1 MESIW
6 AAATT
11 NTATSR
17 RQNRA
22 GKRKMTALAA
32 SLPALDTKTGRRT
45 QTSHEQPERHLLC
58 TCGRQFHDIRPD
70 TGGHTALFP
79 LAGLC
84 ACCGSSY
91 LCTKAGRAA
100 CVFNIGDEKTITL
113 STGEKITL
121 VILGF
126 FHDTYYDSEYDE
138 DTSYTITFGM
148 KNCLATRYQMN
159 ASNTNVGGWES
170 SKMRTSVMPTLL
182 SQLPADLQS
191 VIKSVY
197 KKTSAGNKSTTITTT
212 NDKLFL
218 LSEVEVNGTT
228 ATTYADE
235 GEQYA
240 YFKRN
245 GGYVQY
251 GNDGYYPNGIK
262 ALSNGDGASCYWWLH
277 SPYVTGSYYFRCVYG
292 GGSVGYFSASRSDGV
307 SFGF

>member
-1 MESIW
+1 MATKTVNWKMKQRQGTASQW
-6 AAATT
+6 ASKNPVLAAGEFGYDTT
-11 NTATSR
+11 NDVVKIGDGKTAW
-17 RQNRA
+17 
-22 GKRKMTALAA
+22 L
-32 SLPALDTKTGRRT
+32 SLPSFRKKKYDLD
-45 QTSHEQPERHLLC
+45 SLSWAEIAE
-58 TCGRQFHDIRPD
+58 I
-70 TGGHTALFP
+70 A
-79 LAGLC
+79 
-84 ACCGSSY
+84 
-91 LCTKAGRAA
+91 KAGRAA

-126 FHDTYYDSEYDE
+126 FHDTYYDSEYDG

-262 ALSNGDGASCYWWLH
+262 ALSNGDGDSYGWWLR
-277 SPYVTGSYYFRCVYG
+277 SPSVTNAYSFRFVTSD
-292 GGSVGYFSASRSDGV
+292 GSVGNDIASISCGV
-307 SFGF
+307 SFGFCV

>member
-1 MESIW
+1 MATKTVNWKMKQRQGTASQW
-6 AAATT
+6 ASKNPVLAAGEFGYDTT
-11 NTATSR
+11 NDVVKIGDGKTAW
-17 RQNRA
+17 
-22 GKRKMTALAA
+22 L
-32 SLPALDTKTGRRT
+32 SLPSFRKKKYDLD
-45 QTSHEQPERHLLC
+45 SLSWAEIAE
-58 TCGRQFHDIRPD
+58 I
-70 TGGHTALFP
+70 A
-79 LAGLC
+79 
-84 ACCGSSY
+84 
-91 LCTKAGRAA
+91 KAGRAA

-262 ALSNGDGASCYWWLH
+262 ALSNGDGDSYYWWLR
-277 SPYVTGSYYFRCVYG
+277 SPNVTYTSGFRYVYNDGSVYG
-292 GGSVGYFSASRSDGV
+292 YTASYSYGV
-307 SFGF
+307 SFGFCV

>member
-1 MESIW
+1 MKQRQGTASQW
-6 AAATT
+6 ASKNPVLAAGEFGYDTT
-11 NTATSR
+11 NDVVKIGDGKTAW
-17 RQNRA
+17 
-22 GKRKMTALAA
+22 L
-32 SLPALDTKTGRRT
+32 SLPSFRKKKYDLD
-45 QTSHEQPERHLLC
+45 SLSWAEIAE
-58 TCGRQFHDIRPD
+58 I
-70 TGGHTALFP
+70 A
-79 LAGLC
+79 
-84 ACCGSSY
+84 
-91 LCTKAGRAA
+91 KAGRAA

-262 ALSNGDGASCYWWLH
+262 ALSNGDGVSYGWWLR
-277 SPYVTGSYYFRCVYG
+277 SPHVAYANSFRCVING
-292 GGSVGYFSASRSDGV
+292 GYVYSSGASYSCGV
-307 SFGF
+307 SFGFCV

>member
-1 MESIW
+1 MATKTVNWKMKQRQGTASQW
-6 AAATT
+6 ASKNPVLAAGEFGYDTT
-11 NTATSR
+11 NDVVKIGDGKTAW
-17 RQNRA
+17 
-22 GKRKMTALAA
+22 L
-32 SLPALDTKTGRRT
+32 SLPSFRKKKYDLD
-45 QTSHEQPERHLLC
+45 SLSWAEIAE
-58 TCGRQFHDIRPD
+58 I
-70 TGGHTALFP
+70 A
-79 LAGLC
+79 
-84 ACCGSSY
+84 
-91 LCTKAGRAA
+91 KAGRAA

-126 FHDTYYDSEYDE
+126 FHDTCYDSEYDE

-262 ALSNGDGASCYWWLH
+262 ALSNGDGGSCLWWLR
-277 SPYVTGSYYFRCVYG
+277 SPNVAGAFTFRCVGGGGGVYG
-292 GGSVGYFSASRSDGV
+292 GGASGSFGV
-307 SFGF
+307 SFGFCV

>member
-1 MESIW
+1 MKQRQGTASQW
-6 AAATT
+6 ASKNPVLAAGEFGYDTT
-11 NTATSR
+11 NDVVKIGDGKTAW
-17 RQNRA
+17 
-22 GKRKMTALAA
+22 L
-32 SLPALDTKTGRRT
+32 SLPSFRKKKYDLD
-45 QTSHEQPERHLLC
+45 SLSWAEIAE
-58 TCGRQFHDIRPD
+58 I
-70 TGGHTALFP
+70 A
-79 LAGLC
+79 
-84 ACCGSSY
+84 
-91 LCTKAGRAA
+91 KAGRAA

-262 ALSNGDGASCYWWLH
+262 ALSNGDGDSCYWWLR
-277 SPYVTGSYYFRCVYG
+277 SPNVANTYAFRCVYYV
-292 GGSVGYFSASRSDGV
+292 GSVYVNGASNSFGV
-307 SFGF
+307 SFGFCV

>member
-1 MESIW
+1 MATKTVNWKMKQRQGTASQW
-6 AAATT
+6 ASKNPVLAAGEFGYDTT
-11 NTATSR
+11 NDVVKIGDGKTAW
-17 RQNRA
+17 
-22 GKRKMTALAA
+22 L
-32 SLPALDTKTGRRT
+32 SLPSFRKKKYDLD
-45 QTSHEQPERHLLC
+45 SLSWAEIAE
-58 TCGRQFHDIRPD
+58 I
-70 TGGHTALFP
+70 A
-79 LAGLC
+79 
-84 ACCGSSY
+84 
-91 LCTKAGRAA
+91 KAGRAA

-262 ALSNGDGASCYWWLH
+262 ALSNGDGGSYYWWLR
-277 SPYVTGSYYFRCVYG
+277 SPNVAGTYTFRCVYYD
-292 GGSVGYFSASRSDGV
+292 GYVSSYSASSSCGV
-307 SFGF
+307 SFGFCV

>member
-1 MESIW
+1 MATKTVNWKMKQRQGTASQW
-6 AAATT
+6 ASKNPVLAAGEFGYDTT
-11 NTATSR
+11 NDVVKIGDGKTAW
-17 RQNRA
+17 
-22 GKRKMTALAA
+22 L
-32 SLPALDTKTGRRT
+32 SLPSFRKKKYDLD
-45 QTSHEQPERHLLC
+45 SLSWAEIAE
-58 TCGRQFHDIRPD
+58 I
-70 TGGHTALFP
+70 A
-79 LAGLC
+79 
-84 ACCGSSY
+84 
-91 LCTKAGRAA
+91 KAGRAA

-262 ALSNGDGASCYWWLH
+262 ALSNGDGGSYYWWLR
-277 SPYVTGSYYFRCVYG
+277 SPSVANAYTFRYVDG
-292 GGSVGYFSASRSDGV
+292 GGNVSYGSAGFSCGV
-307 SFGF
+307 SFGFCV

>member
-1 MESIW
+1 MKQRQGTASQW
-6 AAATT
+6 ASKNPVLAAGEFGYDTT
-11 NTATSR
+11 NDVVKIGDGKTAW
-17 RQNRA
+17 
-22 GKRKMTALAA
+22 L
-32 SLPALDTKTGRRT
+32 SLPSFRKKKYDLD
-45 QTSHEQPERHLLC
+45 SLSWAEIAE
-58 TCGRQFHDIRPD
+58 I
-70 TGGHTALFP
+70 A
-79 LAGLC
+79 
-84 ACCGSSY
+84 
-91 LCTKAGRAA
+91 KAGRAA

-262 ALSNGDGASCYWWLH
+262 ALSNGDGDSYFWWLR
-277 SPYVTGSYYFRCVYG
+277 SPYVASANNFRCV
-292 GGSVGYFSASRSDGV
+292 SIVGYVSYTYASNSCGV
-307 SFGF
+307 SFGFCV

>member
-1 MESIW
+1 MATKTVNWKMKQRQGTASQW
-6 AAATT
+6 ASKNPVLAAGEFGYDTT
-11 NTATSR
+11 NDVVKIGDGKTAW
-17 RQNRA
+17 
-22 GKRKMTALAA
+22 L
-32 SLPALDTKTGRRT
+32 SLPSFRKKKYDLD
-45 QTSHEQPERHLLC
+45 SLSWAEIAE
-58 TCGRQFHDIRPD
+58 I
-70 TGGHTALFP
+70 A
-79 LAGLC
+79 
-84 ACCGSSY
+84 
-91 LCTKAGRAA
+91 KAGRAA

-262 ALSNGDGASCYWWLH
+262 ALSNGDGDSCGWWLR
-277 SPYVTGSYYFRCVYG
+277 SPSVAYTYYFRYVSAG
-292 GGSVGYFSASRSDGV
+292 GYVGTGYAGSSYGV
-307 SFGF
+307 SFGFCV

>member
-1 MESIW
+1 MKQRQGTASQW
-6 AAATT
+6 ASKNPVLAAGEFGYDTT
-11 NTATSR
+11 NDVVKIGDGKTAW
-17 RQNRA
+17 
-22 GKRKMTALAA
+22 L
-32 SLPALDTKTGRRT
+32 SLPSFRKKKYDLD
-45 QTSHEQPERHLLC
+45 SLSWAEIAE
-58 TCGRQFHDIRPD
+58 I
-70 TGGHTALFP
+70 A
-79 LAGLC
+79 
-84 ACCGSSY
+84 
-91 LCTKAGRAA
+91 KAGRAA

-262 ALSNGDGASCYWWLH
+262 ALSNGDGDSYFWWLR
-277 SPYVTGSYYFRCVYG
+277 SPGVAYANSFRCVNG
-292 GGSVGYFSASRSDGV
+292 GGYVNNYYASYSCGV
-307 SFGF
+307 SFGFCV

>member
-1 MESIW
+1 
-6 AAATT
+6 
-11 NTATSR
+11 
-17 RQNRA
+17 
-22 GKRKMTALAA
+22 
-32 SLPALDTKTGRRT
+32 
-45 QTSHEQPERHLLC
+45 
-58 TCGRQFHDIRPD
+58 
-70 TGGHTALFP
+70 
-79 LAGLC
+79 
-84 ACCGSSY
+84 
-91 LCTKAGRAA
+91 
-100 CVFNIGDEKTITL
+100 
-113 STGEKITL
+113 
-121 VILGF
+121 
-126 FHDTYYDSEYDE
+126 
-138 DTSYTITFGM
+138 M

-262 ALSNGDGASCYWWLH
+262 ALSNGDGDSYGWWLR
-277 SPYVTGSYYFRCVYG
+277 SPSVTGTYSFRCVG
-292 GGSVGYFSASRSDGV
+292 GDGNVSYYYASYSCGV
-307 SFGF
+307 SFGFCV

>member
-1 MESIW
+1 MATKTVNWKMKQRQGTASQW
-6 AAATT
+6 ASKNPVLAAGEFGYDTT
-11 NTATSR
+11 NDVVKIGDGKTAW
-17 RQNRA
+17 
-22 GKRKMTALAA
+22 L
-32 SLPALDTKTGRRT
+32 SLPSFRKKKYDLD
-45 QTSHEQPERHLLC
+45 SLSWAEIAE
-58 TCGRQFHDIRPD
+58 I
-70 TGGHTALFP
+70 A
-79 LAGLC
+79 
-84 ACCGSSY
+84 
-91 LCTKAGRAA
+91 KAGRAA

-218 LSEVEVNGTT
+218 LSGVEVNGTT

-262 ALSNGDGASCYWWLH
+262 ALSNGDGGSYGWWLR
-277 SPYVTGSYYFRCVYG
+277 SPSVTGTYAFRCVGSDG
-292 GGSVGYFSASRSDGV
+292 GVSYYYAGYSCGV
-307 SFGF
+307 SFGFCV

>member
-1 MESIW
+1 MATKTVNWKMKQRQGTASQW
-6 AAATT
+6 ASKNPVLAAGEFGYDTT
-11 NTATSR
+11 NDVVKIGDGKTAW
-17 RQNRA
+17 
-22 GKRKMTALAA
+22 L
-32 SLPALDTKTGRRT
+32 SLPSFRKKKYDLD
-45 QTSHEQPERHLLC
+45 SLSWAEIAE
-58 TCGRQFHDIRPD
+58 I
-70 TGGHTALFP
+70 A
-79 LAGLC
+79 
-84 ACCGSSY
+84 
-91 LCTKAGRAA
+91 KAGRAA

-262 ALSNGDGASCYWWLH
+262 ALSNGDGGSYHWWLR
-277 SPYVTGSYYFRCVYG
+277 SPLVTYASFFRYVASGGYVGYG
-292 GGSVGYFSASRSDGV
+292 GASGSFGV
-307 SFGF
+307 SFGFCV

>member
-1 MESIW
+1 MATKTVNWKMKQRQGTASQW
-6 AAATT
+6 ASKNPVLAAGEFGYDTT
-11 NTATSR
+11 NDVVKIGDGKTAW
-17 RQNRA
+17 
-22 GKRKMTALAA
+22 L
-32 SLPALDTKTGRRT
+32 SLPSFRKKKYDLD
-45 QTSHEQPERHLLC
+45 SLSWAEIAE
-58 TCGRQFHDIRPD
+58 I
-70 TGGHTALFP
+70 A
-79 LAGLC
+79 
-84 ACCGSSY
+84 
-91 LCTKAGRAA
+91 KAGRAA

-218 LSEVEVNGTT
+218 LSGVEVNGTT

-262 ALSNGDGASCYWWLH
+262 ALSNGDGDSYGWWLR
-277 SPYVTGSYYFRCVYG
+277 SPYVSSTSSFRCVSNG
-292 GGSVGYFSASRSDGV
+292 GGVASFGASYSCGV
-307 SFGF
+307 SFGFCV

>member
-1 MESIW
+1 MATKTVNWKMKQRQGTASQW
-6 AAATT
+6 ASKNPVLAAGEFGYDTT
-11 NTATSR
+11 NDVVKIGDGKTAW
-17 RQNRA
+17 
-22 GKRKMTALAA
+22 L
-32 SLPALDTKTGRRT
+32 SLPSFRKKKYDLD
-45 QTSHEQPERHLLC
+45 SLSWAEIAE
-58 TCGRQFHDIRPD
+58 I
-70 TGGHTALFP
+70 A
-79 LAGLC
+79 
-84 ACCGSSY
+84 
-91 LCTKAGRAA
+91 KAGRAA

-126 FHDTYYDSEYDE
+126 FHDTYE

-262 ALSNGDGASCYWWLH
+262 ALSNGDGDSYVWWLR
-277 SPYVTGSYYFRCVYG
+277 SPNVTYTNIFRCVYG
-292 GGSVGYFSASRSDGV
+292 DGGVDYSPASNSFGV
-307 SFGF
+307 SFGFCV

>member
-1 MESIW
+1 MATKTVNWKMKQRQGTASQW
-6 AAATT
+6 ASKNPVLAAGEFGYDTT
-11 NTATSR
+11 NDVVKIGDGKTAW
-17 RQNRA
+17 
-22 GKRKMTALAA
+22 L
-32 SLPALDTKTGRRT
+32 SLPSFRKKKYDLD
-45 QTSHEQPERHLLC
+45 SLSWAEIAE
-58 TCGRQFHDIRPD
+58 I
-70 TGGHTALFP
+70 A
-79 LAGLC
+79 
-84 ACCGSSY
+84 
-91 LCTKAGRAA
+91 KAGRAA

-113 STGEKITL
+113 STGGKITL

-262 ALSNGDGASCYWWLH
+262 ALSNGDGDAYRWWLR
-277 SPYVTGSYYFRCVYG
+277 SPIVTSTYSFRCVSTDG
-292 GGSVGYFSASRSDGV
+292 GVGNIYASHSYGV
-307 SFGF
+307 SFGFCV

>member
-1 MESIW
+1 MATKTVNWKMKQRQGTASQW
-6 AAATT
+6 ASKNPVLAAGEFGYDTT
-11 NTATSR
+11 NDVVKIGDGKTAW
-17 RQNRA
+17 
-22 GKRKMTALAA
+22 L
-32 SLPALDTKTGRRT
+32 SLPSFRKKKYDLD
-45 QTSHEQPERHLLC
+45 SLSWAEIAE
-58 TCGRQFHDIRPD
+58 I
-70 TGGHTALFP
+70 A
-79 LAGLC
+79 
-84 ACCGSSY
+84 
-91 LCTKAGRAA
+91 KAGRAA

-262 ALSNGDGASCYWWLH
+262 ALSNGDGASCYW
-277 SPYVTGSYYFRCVYG
+277 
-292 GGSVGYFSASRSDGV
+292 
-307 SFGF
+307 

>member
-1 MESIW
+1 MATKTVNWKMKQRQGTASQW
-6 AAATT
+6 ASKNPVLAAGEFGYDTT
-11 NTATSR
+11 NDVVKIGDGKTAW
-17 RQNRA
+17 
-22 GKRKMTALAA
+22 L
-32 SLPALDTKTGRRT
+32 SLPSFRKKKYDLD
-45 QTSHEQPERHLLC
+45 SLSWAEIAE
-58 TCGRQFHDIRPD
+58 I
-70 TGGHTALFP
+70 A
-79 LAGLC
+79 
-84 ACCGSSY
+84 
-91 LCTKAGRAA
+91 KAGRAA

-126 FHDTYYDSEYDE
+126 FDDTYYDSEYDE

-262 ALSNGDGASCYWWLH
+262 ALSNGDGGSYFWWLR
-277 SPYVTGSYYFRCVYG
+277 SPYVTYAYLFRCVSG
-292 GGSVGYFSASRSDGV
+292 DGYVSGYSASGSCGV
-307 SFGF
+307 SFGFCV

>member
-1 MESIW
+1 MATKTVNWKMKQRQGTASQW
-6 AAATT
+6 ASKNPVLAAGEFGYDTT
-11 NTATSR
+11 NDVVKIGDGKTAW
-17 RQNRA
+17 
-22 GKRKMTALAA
+22 L
-32 SLPALDTKTGRRT
+32 SLPSFRKKKYDLD
-45 QTSHEQPERHLLC
+45 SLSWAEIAE
-58 TCGRQFHDIRPD
+58 I
-70 TGGHTALFP
+70 A
-79 LAGLC
+79 
-84 ACCGSSY
+84 
-91 LCTKAGRAA
+91 KAGRAA

-262 ALSNGDGASCYWWLH
+262 ALSNGDGYSYYWWLR
-277 SPYVTGSYYFRCVYG
+277 SPYVTNTAAFRYVYSDGSVYYSYASGSY
-292 GGSVGYFSASRSDGV
+292 GV
-307 SFGF
+307 SFGFCV

>member
-1 MESIW
+1 MATKTVNWKMKQRQGTASQW
-6 AAATT
+6 ASKNPVLAAGEFGYDTT
-11 NTATSR
+11 NDVVKIGDGKTAW
-17 RQNRA
+17 
-22 GKRKMTALAA
+22 L
-32 SLPALDTKTGRRT
+32 SLPSFRKKKYDLD
-45 QTSHEQPERHLLC
+45 SLSWAEIAE
-58 TCGRQFHDIRPD
+58 I
-70 TGGHTALFP
+70 A
-79 LAGLC
+79 
-84 ACCGSSY
+84 
-91 LCTKAGRAA
+91 KAGRAA

-262 ALSNGDGASCYWWLH
+262 ALSNGDGGSCNWWLR
-277 SPYVTGSYYFRCVYG
+277 SPDVAYAGGFRCVYG
-292 GGSVGYFSASRSDGV
+292 GGYVYYYVASYSCGV
-307 SFGF
+307 SFGFCV

>member
-1 MESIW
+1 MATKTVNWKMKQRQGTASQW
-6 AAATT
+6 ASKNPVLAAGEFGYDTT
-11 NTATSR
+11 NDVVKIGDGKTAWLSLPSF
-17 RQNRA
+17 
-22 GKRKMTALAA
+22 RKKKYDLDSLSWAEIAALA
-32 SLPALDTKTGRRT
+32 
-45 QTSHEQPERHLLC
+45 
-58 TCGRQFHDIRPD
+58 
-70 TGGHTALFP
+70 
-79 LAGLC
+79 
-84 ACCGSSY
+84 SSR
-91 LCTKAGRAA
+91 RAA
-100 CVFNIGDEKTITL
+100 CVLNVGDEKTITL

-262 ALSNGDGASCYWWLH
+262 ALSNGDGGSYGWWLR
-277 SPYVTGSYYFRCVYG
+277 SPYVTYTYNFRCVYPD
-292 GGSVGYFSASRSDGV
+292 GSVGNNGASFSSGV
-307 SFGF
+307 SFGFCV

>member
-1 MESIW
+1 MATKTVNWKMKQRQGTASQW
-6 AAATT
+6 ASKNPVLAAGEFGYDTT
-11 NTATSR
+11 NDVVKIGDGKTAW
-17 RQNRA
+17 
-22 GKRKMTALAA
+22 L
-32 SLPALDTKTGRRT
+32 SLPSFRKKKYDLD
-45 QTSHEQPERHLLC
+45 SLSWAEIAE
-58 TCGRQFHDIRPD
+58 I
-70 TGGHTALFP
+70 A
-79 LAGLC
+79 
-84 ACCGSSY
+84 
-91 LCTKAGRAA
+91 KAGRAA

-228 ATTYADE
+228 ATTYANE

-262 ALSNGDGASCYWWLH
+262 ALSNGDGGSSYWWLR
-277 SPYVTGSYYFRCVYG
+277 SPIVALAGSFRYVGSG
-292 GGSVGYFSASRSDGV
+292 GGVFGYFASYSCCV
-307 SFGF
+307 SFGFCV

>member
-1 MESIW
+1 MATKTVNWKMKQRQGTASQW
-6 AAATT
+6 ASKNPVLAAGEFGYDTT
-11 NTATSR
+11 NDVVKIGDGKTAW
-17 RQNRA
+17 
-22 GKRKMTALAA
+22 L
-32 SLPALDTKTGRRT
+32 SLPSFRKKKYDLD
-45 QTSHEQPERHLLC
+45 SLSWAEIAE
-58 TCGRQFHDIRPD
+58 I
-70 TGGHTALFP
+70 A
-79 LAGLC
+79 
-84 ACCGSSY
+84 
-91 LCTKAGRAA
+91 KAGRAA

-262 ALSNGDGASCYWWLH
+262 ALSNGDGDSYGWWLR
-277 SPYVTGSYYFRCVYG
+277 SPSVTYTSIFRYVIYDGIVYYG
-292 GGSVGYFSASRSDGV
+292 NASNSCGV
-307 SFGF
+307 SFGFCV

>member
-1 MESIW
+1 MATKTVNWKMKQRQGTASQW
-6 AAATT
+6 ASKNPVLAAGEFGYDTT
-11 NTATSR
+11 NDVVKIGDGKTAW
-17 RQNRA
+17 
-22 GKRKMTALAA
+22 L
-32 SLPALDTKTGRRT
+32 SLPSLFRKKKYDLD
-45 QTSHEQPERHLLC
+45 SLSWAEIAE
-58 TCGRQFHDIRPD
+58 I
-70 TGGHTALFP
+70 A
-79 LAGLC
+79 
-84 ACCGSSY
+84 
-91 LCTKAGRAA
+91 KAGRAA

-126 FHDTYYDSEYDE
+126 FHDTYYDSEYNE

-228 ATTYADE
+228 ATTYAVE
-235 GEQYA
+235 GKQYA

-251 GNDGYYPNGIK
+251 GNNGYYPNGIK
-262 ALSNGDGASCYWWLH
+262 ALSNGDGASYFWWLR
-277 SPYVTGSYYFRCVYG
+277 SPSVASSGSFRCVAAGGYVYG
-292 GGSVGYFSASRSDGV
+292 STASNSFGV
-307 SFGF
+307 SFGFCV

>member
-1 MESIW
+1 MATKTVNWKMKQRQGTASQW
-6 AAATT
+6 ASKNPVLAAGEFGYDTT
-11 NTATSR
+11 NDVVKIGDGKTAW
-17 RQNRA
+17 
-22 GKRKMTALAA
+22 L
-32 SLPALDTKTGRRT
+32 SLPSFRKKKYDLD
-45 QTSHEQPERHLLC
+45 SLSWAEIAE
-58 TCGRQFHDIRPD
+58 I
-70 TGGHTALFP
+70 A
-79 LAGLC
+79 
-84 ACCGSSY
+84 
-91 LCTKAGRAA
+91 KAGRAA

-262 ALSNGDGASCYWWLH
+262 ALSNGDGDSYYWWLR
-277 SPYVTGSYYFRCVYG
+277 SPNVTGTNSFRYVNYGGYVYG
-292 GGSVGYFSASRSDGV
+292 NYASISYGV
-307 SFGF
+307 SFGFCV

>member
-1 MESIW
+1 MATKTVNWKMKQRQGTASQW
-6 AAATT
+6 ASKNPVLAAGEFGYDTT
-11 NTATSR
+11 NDVVKIGDGKTAW
-17 RQNRA
+17 
-22 GKRKMTALAA
+22 L
-32 SLPALDTKTGRRT
+32 SLPSFRKKKYDLD
-45 QTSHEQPERHLLC
+45 SLSWAEIAE
-58 TCGRQFHDIRPD
+58 I
-70 TGGHTALFP
+70 A
-79 LAGLC
+79 
-84 ACCGSSY
+84 
-91 LCTKAGRAA
+91 KAGRAA

-262 ALSNGDGASCYWWLH
+262 ALSNGDGASCYWWLR
-277 SPYVTGSYYFRCVYG
+277 SPSVAFASYVRCVGFG
-292 GGSVGYFSASRSDGV
+292 GVVGYHYASISYGV
-307 SFGF
+307 SFGFCV

>member
-1 MESIW
+1 MATKTVNWKMKQRQGTASQW
-6 AAATT
+6 ASKNPVLAAGEFGYDTT
-11 NTATSR
+11 NDVVKIGDGKTAW
-17 RQNRA
+17 
-22 GKRKMTALAA
+22 L
-32 SLPALDTKTGRRT
+32 SLPSFRKKKYDLD
-45 QTSHEQPERHLLC
+45 SLSWAEIAE
-58 TCGRQFHDIRPD
+58 I
-70 TGGHTALFP
+70 A
-79 LAGLC
+79 
-84 ACCGSSY
+84 
-91 LCTKAGRAA
+91 KAGRAA

-262 ALSNGDGASCYWWLH
+262 ALSNGDGDSYGWWLR
-277 SPYVTGSYYFRCVYG
+277 SPYVTGTGSFRCVYA
-292 GGSVGYFSASRSDGV
+292 GGSVPGNAAGSSYGV
-307 SFGF
+307 SFGFCV

>member
-1 MESIW
+1 MATKTVNWKMKQRQGTASQW
-6 AAATT
+6 ASKNPVLAAGEFGYDTT
-11 NTATSR
+11 NDVVKIGDGKTAW
-17 RQNRA
+17 
-22 GKRKMTALAA
+22 L
-32 SLPALDTKTGRRT
+32 SLPSFRKKKYDLD
-45 QTSHEQPERHLLC
+45 SLSWAEIAE
-58 TCGRQFHDIRPD
+58 I
-70 TGGHTALFP
+70 A
-79 LAGLC
+79 
-84 ACCGSSY
+84 
-91 LCTKAGRAA
+91 KAGRAA

-113 STGEKITL
+113 STGKKITL

-262 ALSNGDGASCYWWLH
+262 ALSNGDGDSCRWWLR
-277 SPYVTGSYYFRCVYG
+277 SPDVAHAYGFRYVGNGGYVYYNTASYSY
-292 GGSVGYFSASRSDGV
+292 GV
-307 SFGF
+307 SFGFCV

>member
-1 MESIW
+1 MATKTVNWKMKQRQGTASQW
-6 AAATT
+6 ASKNPVLAAGEFGYDTT
-11 NTATSR
+11 NDVVKIGDGKTAW
-17 RQNRA
+17 
-22 GKRKMTALAA
+22 L
-32 SLPALDTKTGRRT
+32 SLPSFRKKKYDLD
-45 QTSHEQPERHLLC
+45 SLSWAEIAE
-58 TCGRQFHDIRPD
+58 I
-70 TGGHTALFP
+70 A
-79 LAGLC
+79 
-84 ACCGSSY
+84 
-91 LCTKAGRAA
+91 KAGRAA

-262 ALSNGDGASCYWWLH
+262 ALSNGDGASYGWWLR
-277 SPYVTGSYYFRCVYG
+277 SPYVAYAIYFRCVGG
-292 GGSVGYFSASRSDGV
+292 GGSVIYNYASRSCGV
-307 SFGF
+307 SFGFCV